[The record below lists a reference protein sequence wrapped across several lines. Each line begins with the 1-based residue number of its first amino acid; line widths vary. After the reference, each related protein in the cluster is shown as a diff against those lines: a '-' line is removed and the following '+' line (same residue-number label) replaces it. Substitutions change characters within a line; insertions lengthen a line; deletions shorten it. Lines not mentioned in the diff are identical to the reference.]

1 MKKILVAIVVVL
13 IAIQLIP
20 VDLSNPASVPE
31 DDFFYINEAPA
42 EVQSLVHSACYDC
55 HSNETVYPWYAKIA
69 PVNFWLKNHINEGR
83 EELNF
88 SNWARYV
95 ALNKANKKLD
105 ECAEKTQNKK
115 MPLSSYTWL
124 HEEARLTDAQRA
136 ALVKYFSDLMKK
148 QN

>member
-13 IAIQLIP
+13 IAIQFIP
-20 VDLSNPASVPE
+20 VDLSNPARVPE

-55 HSNETVYPWYAKIA
+55 HSNETVYPSYAQFA
-69 PVNFWLKNHINEGR
+69 PINFWLKHHVDEGR

-95 ALNKANKKLD
+95 MMNKANHKLD
-105 ECAEKTQNKK
+105 ECAE
-115 MPLSSYTWL
+115 
-124 HEEARLTDAQRA
+124 
-136 ALVKYFSDLMKK
+136 LV
-148 QN
+148 QT